1 MGTLSSCPGAPRAQE
16 HHANLYG
23 MLYTDFVG
31 STNTINIMFKF
42 IDFYSFIPVS
52 GCVGMDHSALPYT
65 GANNAVKTALV

>member
-1 MGTLSSCPGAPRAQE
+1 MAC
-16 HHANLYG
+16 
-23 MLYTDFVG
+23 LYTDFVG

-65 GANNAVKTALV
+65 GLEHLVLIEIRTHNISGDEHLLHR

>member
-1 MGTLSSCPGAPRAQE
+1 MAC
-16 HHANLYG
+16 
-23 MLYTDFVG
+23 LYTDFVG

-65 GANNAVKTALV
+65 GANNVVNTALV